1 MHVHARLRTAFTAL
15 SPTLEDYLT
24 EPVVHRS
31 SPRPDTG
38 REGLHQRVERIDDL
52 LACLQPALRRL
63 RHYAAR
69 RRRLRELL
77 QGSIHR
83 YHSSLLIRVMDAWSC
98 LASVRREEAFLWA
111 RVRTRVDL
119 RVAAGVF
126 TKWYRMTAALSLG
139 RLREVSRFFQSWR
152 RRSLGLARLER
163 WYERRSLLA
172 ILEGWTSWRAAFRWK
187 LLRFPRF
194 IASWGRLVSITIASR
209 IFGKAR
215 WQRRSLQA
223 SLMAW
228 RNRTAEAVRAKQ
240 KIAVRQRRRH
250 LLLGALREFRRASRQ
265 ERFRIRHFRQQRLL
279 SYSVRLWRR
288 RVAEL
293 KRARATA
300 KRRAYVRWKLL
311 TRRAAEEGR
320 LRRLTWML
328 WRRQVVITRVI
339 DSKDRRRFR
348 RTLGC
353 WRATVS
359 EMRTLRLCG
368 GLIARRTAALAR
380 RALVLWWSWAVVR
393 LLGRAARGRR
403 EMQQHRVILG
413 EWFLLARAV
422 KFHRR
427 HVADATRVWLET
439 WVGRIRRNRVLA
451 EGKRRELLIRRVW
464 EGYRRGVTLQ
474 IGRQQARERAAEE
487 MALRCAV
494 ALGQRAMRWWKA
506 RINLRHVTSE
516 LFWIARSAVE
526 ARAAGRSLH
535 AWLAAFAQHHRA
547 DEYSRTSQGKILR
560 AALRKWL
567 IIALNHS
574 CVRHSARNFRL
585 RCRASSLHRHCL
597 HWAALSRESIEAG
610 ARLTAGRWLSR
621 WRLGVARCRRAR
633 ERSRMAVVQRNST
646 LAKFA
651 LAGWRVH
658 VRETE
663 QIGRVLRMAFDER
676 REIREASTK
685 LRAHFR
691 AWTALTELV
700 HRRRDTVRT
709 LRVQQDLDVALKVF
723 GVWADH
729 CLSDPKRADV
739 LRRRRGVRRLTA
751 NNRLS
756 TTYSPR
762 AQSLLCS
769 PAESVSSPRST
780 VPTECTSLRSES
792 TFVIVAPPPDA
803 LGPMPKRCYS

>member
-1 MHVHARLRTAFTAL
+1 
-15 SPTLEDYLT
+15 
-24 EPVVHRS
+24 
-31 SPRPDTG
+31 
-38 REGLHQRVERIDDL
+38 
-52 LACLQPALRRL
+52 
-63 RHYAAR
+63 
-69 RRRLRELL
+69 
-77 QGSIHR
+77 
-83 YHSSLLIRVMDAWSC
+83 MDAWSC

-126 TKWYRMTAALSLG
+126 TKWYRMTVALSLG
-139 RLREVSRFFQSWR
+139 RSREISRFFQPWK

-172 ILEGWTSWRAAFRWK
+172 ILEGWASWRTAFQWK

-209 IFGKAR
+209 SFGKAR

-240 KIAVRQRRRH
+240 KIAGRQRRRH
-250 LLLGALREFRRASRQ
+250 LLLRVLREFRRASRQ

-279 SYSVRLWRR
+279 SNSVRLWRR

-293 KRARATA
+293 KREPVLPPSDAPT
-300 KRRAYVRWKLL
+300 
-311 TRRAAEEGR
+311 
-320 LRRLTWML
+320 RLTWML

-368 GLIARRTAALAR
+368 GLIARRSAALAR
-380 RALVLWWSWAVVR
+380 RALVSWWSWAVVR

-403 EMQQHRVILG
+403 EMQRHRVILG
-413 EWFLLARAV
+413 EWSLLARAV

-439 WVGRIRRNRVLA
+439 WVGRIRRNRLLA

-464 EGYRRGVTLQ
+464 EGYQRGVTLQ
-474 IGRQQARERAAEE
+474 IGQQQARERAAEE
-487 MALRCAV
+487 MALRCTV

-506 RINLRHVTSE
+506 RINLRCASIPSSRQ
-516 LFWIARSAVE
+516 LRLQARHFGAVLDRPIGGGSPSGRKE
-526 ARAAGRSLH
+526 HPRLAGSICP
-535 AWLAAFAQHHRA
+535 APQ
-547 DEYSRTSQGKILR
+547 SRRVLPNLPGE
-560 AALRKWL
+560 
-567 IIALNHS
+567 N
-574 CVRHSARNFRL
+574 
-585 RCRASSLHRHCL
+585 
-597 HWAALSRESIEAG
+597 RESVEAG

-691 AWTALTELV
+691 AWTALTG
-700 HRRRDTVRT
+700 
-709 LRVQQDLDVALKVF
+709 DLDVALKVF

-739 LRRRRGVRRLTA
+739 LRRRRGVRRFTA

-756 TTYSPR
+756 TTHSPR